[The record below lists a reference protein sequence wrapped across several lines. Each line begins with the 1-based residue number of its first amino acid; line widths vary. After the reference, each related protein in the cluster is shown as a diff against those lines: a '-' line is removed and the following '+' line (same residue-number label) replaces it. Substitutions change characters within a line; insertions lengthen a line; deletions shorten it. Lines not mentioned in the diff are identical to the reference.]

1 MADFIDL
8 WTGKL
13 VGIAGGAID
22 EKQARALVA
31 EIYEAAV
38 VRGVRL
44 YEEEIALREA
54 ERDE

>member
-1 MADFIDL
+1 MGDFIDL

-13 VGIAGGAID
+13 VGIAGGVID

-54 ERDE
+54 EREE